1 MATTTPV
8 IVAREGQANIP
19 GLSREGIPFTY
30 GDGAVEDAL
39 GTDIIAATG
48 PLVPGE
54 RVLVITP
61 TGGILWANV
70 VQIGREI
77 LVTA

>member
-1 MATTTPV
+1 MATTAPI

-19 GLSREGIPFTY
+19 GLQRQPFTY
-30 GDGAVEDAL
+30 GDGAVESLL

-61 TGGILWANV
+61 TGGILWATV
-70 VQIGREI
+70 ATVGGEL

>member
-1 MATTTPV
+1 MATTPT
-8 IVAREGQANIP
+8 IVATEAQAIA
-19 GLSREGIPFTY
+19 GLTRQPFTY

-70 VQIGREI
+70 VQMDREV